1 MADFNDPVEREKL
14 FKKTKGLLDLLQE
27 RTILNNLGGV
37 TPKKYDRFEQEPG
50 AVDFDLVEE
59 YYQSGDPIGRRNNAV
74 KAGARGEYDE
84 NETIVNTPLTLKV
97 WTSITQSDGRVI
109 DLTHSDFNQ
118 STADVLKQRVA
129 VWSSSRAGDYET
141 VYAQYRETS
150 DASTHRALYT
160 TEELE
165 SERGS
170 YFDGE
175 GVDVGTRQGT
185 YLWDNSDFTVAYD
198 SSGSSN
204 FKWIMMQRNDN
215 DQLYMGYYADG
226 KLRELP
232 VPSGV
237 SNTPSTASIF
247 RIDDGAGNIIN
258 DGSDGFTVGYTAVTL
273 TRTLRFDRASDDQ
286 EITINGTSTSSL
298 QPAAFKCTAQL
309 DDYRGGGKSGFAAY
323 GILTSELPLQ
333 TGSADAG
340 TIIRSVGNNKYEWG
354 AASISFTGVFEANR
368 SDMQE
373 DGTNTEAIYIISA
386 SSGVVHEI
394 YRIDD
399 KSSTSGVRTVND
411 GSDGLPV
418 CS

>member
-1 MADFNDPVEREKL
+1 MTDFNDPIEREKL
-14 FKKTKGLLDLLQE
+14 FKKRKGLLDLLQE
-27 RTILNNLGGV
+27 KTRISNLGGV
-37 TPKKYDRFEQEPG
+37 TPKKYNRFEQEIG
-50 AVDFDLVEE
+50 GVDIEQ
-59 YYQSGDPIGRRNNAV
+59 YYQSGDPIGKRNNPV
-74 KAGARGEYDE
+74 RPGAREQHDDPG
-84 NETIVNTPLTLKV
+84 NPIVNTPLTLKV

-129 VWSSSRAGDYET
+129 VWSSSRAGAYET
-141 VYAQYRETS
+141 VYAQYRQTS
-150 DASTHRALYT
+150 DPSTHRALYT

-185 YLWDNSDFTVAYD
+185 YLWSNSDFTTEYN

-204 FKWIMMQRNDN
+204 YKWIMMQREDN
-215 DQLYMGYYADG
+215 NRIYMGYYADG

-247 RIDDGAGNIIN
+247 RIDDGAGNIVN
-258 DGSDGFTVGYTAVTL
+258 DGSDGFTIGYPAVSL
-273 TRTLRFDRASDDQ
+273 TRVLRFDRFSDST
-286 EITINGTSTSSL
+286 EITINGFSTSSL

-309 DDYRGGGKSGFAAY
+309 DDFRAGGTSGFGAY
-323 GILTSELPLQ
+323 GVLTSELPLQ
-333 TGSADAG
+333 TGSTDAG
-340 TIIRSVGNNKYEWG
+340 TIIRSVGSNKYEWD
-354 AASISFTGVFEANR
+354 AASFSGTWLLSADR
-368 SDMQE
+368 AAMQE
-373 DGTNTEAIYIISA
+373 DGTNSQALYIMSA
-386 SSGVVHEI
+386 SSGVIHEI

-399 KSSTSGVRTVND
+399 KSSNDGVRTVND
-411 GSDGLPV
+411 GSDGLLV